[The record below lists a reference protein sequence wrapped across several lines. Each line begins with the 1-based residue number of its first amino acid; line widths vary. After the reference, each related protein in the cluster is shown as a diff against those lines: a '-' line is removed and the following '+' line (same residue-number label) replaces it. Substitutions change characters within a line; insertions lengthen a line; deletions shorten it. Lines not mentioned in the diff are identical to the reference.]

1 MRIDICTTRRLL
13 LLLWSS
19 LGHGR
24 TMQRSIDYM
33 TLWYFDH
40 GLEYDA
46 TVMLVLFEWLSHGHT
61 IRRNDYSSCFGLIS
75 WTYSFY

>member
-1 MRIDICTTRRLL
+1 
-13 LLLWSS
+13 
-19 LGHGR
+19 
-24 TMQRSIDYM
+24 MQRSIDYM